1 MAEITAGLIKELRER
16 TGSGMM
22 DCKKALDETQ
32 GDMEAA
38 IDWLRKKGLSNA
50 AKKSDRVT
58 AEGLVSAYVE
68 GNEGVV
74 LEVNSQTDFVAK
86 NEKFQNFVKKLSKMA
101 LQVENVEELK
111 KLPYEDG
118 KTVEEE
124 LTNLISVI
132 GENLTI
138 RRLKKIKANGK
149 LYSYVH
155 NAVVDGLGKI
165 AVVVAFSDEGSSEG
179 LGKQIA
185 MHISATQPEA
195 LNIESLDPALVER
208 EKEVQKAKALE
219 EGKPADIVEKML
231 QGRINKFYQ
240 EVCLLEQSFVID
252 PDKKVSQVLK
262 DNGVTLVDYAYYVLG
277 AGIEKEESDFA
288 AEVAKTIAQ

>member
-1 MAEITAGLIKELRER
+1 MAEVTASLIKELRER

-22 DCKKALDETQ
+22 DCKKALEESF
-32 GDMEAA
+32 GDMEVA

-58 AEGLVSAYVE
+58 AEGLVAVHIE
-68 GNEGVV
+68 ENEGVV

-86 NEKFQNFVKKLSKMA
+86 NEKFQSFVRKLSKMA
-101 LQVENVEELK
+101 LQVEDVESLK

-118 KTVEEE
+118 KNVEEE

-132 GENLTI
+132 GENITI
-138 RRLKKIKANGK
+138 RRFKKVKPEGK
-149 LYSYVH
+149 LFSYVH
-155 NAVVDGLGKI
+155 NSVVEGLGKI
-165 AVVVAFSDEGSSEG
+165 AVVVSFSNEGTPEAI
-179 LGKQIA
+179 GKQLA

-195 LNIESLDPALVER
+195 LNIESLDPVLVER

-262 DNGVTLVDYAYYVLG
+262 ENGASLVDYAYYVLG
-277 AGIEKEESDFA
+277 EGIEKEETDFA